1 MSDDMPDAGATAPAV
16 PEDPTVRPA
25 SEPFG
30 VANEFTGVVV
40 RKVVTRNGERLELT
54 VPKYGYRTLL
64 DAMQLEIISTLSPEE
79 FSELFARRLGS
90 HEPPRPDEASGPG
103 QASRSGDRS

>member
-1 MSDDMPDAGATAPAV
+1 MSDDTSAAATDPAV
-16 PEDPTVRPA
+16 PEDPTVQPA
-25 SEPFG
+25 GEPFG
-30 VANEFTGVVV
+30 IANEFTGVVV

-64 DAMQLEIISTLSPEE
+64 DAMQLEIISTLSPEA

-90 HEPPRPDEASGPG
+90 HEPTGPGEVSGPG
-103 QASRSGDRS
+103 EPS